1 MTAPAAPVDLPM
13 PVSRTPLVRVD
24 GLVKHY
30 PVRGGVF
37 GRGGK
42 RVHSVDGV
50 SLEIERG
57 EVLGL
62 VGESGCGKST
72 LARALLGLTPVDS
85 GRVVFDGTDVSRAT
99 GGRERKA
106 LRRSMQLVFQD
117 PLSAFDPRMRLGV
130 SLEAPLAQH
139 RLGTREER
147 GRRISEVL
155 AQVGLDDSYAGR
167 LPHECSGGQ
176 LQRAVIARALLLRP
190 RFLVCDEPTS
200 ALDASNRAH
209 ILNLLVE
216 LKDRL
221 GLTLLMISHDLRVVR
236 HICDR
241 VAVMYLGRVVEVAP
255 RHRLFEHPAHPY
267 TQALLASSLPDS
279 PQGDGIVST
288 FSTLRG
294 EPPSPLSPPSGC
306 RFHTRCPKAQAR
318 CAAEAPAWSPAQS
331 EQQHHVACHFP
342 GP

>member
-1 MTAPAAPVDLPM
+1 MTAPAPVDLPM
-13 PVSRTPLVRVD
+13 PARRGPLVVVED
-24 GLVKHY
+24 LVKHF
-30 PVRGGVF
+30 PVASGLRGK
-37 GRGGK
+37 R

-50 SLEIERG
+50 SLEIARG

-72 LARALLGLTPVDS
+72 LARTLLGLTPADS
-85 GRVVFDGTDVSRAT
+85 GRVLFDGTDIART
-99 GGRERKA
+99 KGRERKA

-117 PLSAFDPRMRLGV
+117 PLSAFDPKMRLGT

-139 RLGTREER
+139 GLGTREER
-147 GRRISEVL
+147 GQRIAEVL
-155 AQVGLDDSYAGR
+155 EQVGLDESFVHR
-167 LPHECSGGQ
+167 LPRECSGGQ
-176 LQRAVIARALLLRP
+176 LQRAVVARALLLQP

-209 ILNLLVE
+209 ILNLLGE
-216 LKDRL
+216 LKDQL

-241 VAVMYLGRVVEVAP
+241 VAVMYLGKVIEVAP
-255 RHRLFEHPAHPY
+255 RHELFEQPAHPY

-279 PQGDGIVST
+279 PEARGT
-288 FSTLRG
+288 FSTLKG
-294 EPPSPLSPPSGC
+294 EPPSPLSPPAGC
-306 RFHTRCPKAQAR
+306 RFHTRCPKAQQR
-318 CAAEAPAWSPAQS
+318 CGTQAPAWSGTTT
-331 EQQHHVACHFP
+331 EQHQVACHFP